1 MTALRTPRHLFKN
14 FRVLH
19 STEMLTDKNYNLT
32 YQEKKLLIFS
42 ALHTGDEHQKEI
54 LLNSIAENKSVEY
67 YSNINL
73 YSS

>member
-1 MTALRTPRHLFKN
+1 
-14 FRVLH
+14 
-19 STEMLTDKNYNLT
+19 MLTDKNYNLT